1 MMLKSLNRK
10 LLVIQAAGVTG
21 MLVGAAPAQAQ
32 TVIGGTNNDWSTI
45 AQNISN
51 SIALLPGMLSG
62 IAYMM
67 GMLFGALGVLKM
79 KDHVENPT
87 QTPLKDGAIRMASGG
102 ALFALPM
109 VFEAMRNT
117 IGTTGNE
124 VQAATLHRV
133 DFKVN

>member
-1 MMLKSLNRK
+1 MLKSINRK
-10 LLVIQAAGVTG
+10 LLAIQAAGVTG
-21 MLVGAAPAQAQ
+21 MLVASAPAQAQ
-32 TVIGGTNNDWSTI
+32 TVIGGNNNDWSTI

-51 SIALLPGMLSG
+51 SIALMPGMLSG

-67 GMLFGALGVLKM
+67 GMLFGALGVLKL

-117 IGTTGNE
+117 IGMTSNQ
-124 VQAATLHRV
+124 VQAATLHRI
-133 DFKVN
+133 DFAVN

>member
-10 LLVIQAAGVTG
+10 LLAVQAAGAAG
-21 MLVGAAPAQAQ
+21 LLVGSAPAQAQ
-32 TVIGGTNNDWSTI
+32 VIGGTNNDWSTI

-51 SIALLPGMLSG
+51 SIALMPGMLSG

-67 GMLFGALGVLKM
+67 GMLFGALGVLKL
-79 KDHVENPT
+79 KDHVENPS

-109 VFEAMRNT
+109 IFEAMRNT
-117 IGTTGNE
+117 IGMTGNQVE
-124 VQAATLHRV
+124 AATLHRV